1 MSLPGRHLR
10 AIAIVKRV
18 PTQLTNVMERRRHPF
33 PQSHRQASTSI
44 DFWPSEWSS
53 TRCPLVGQKDE
64 QLHNKLTIIL
74 TGLAGCALLAS
85 GISLAP
91 PGTLALTLC
100 LGALL
105 LGLSV
110 IDFRTLTLPDTLTA
124 STVLLG
130 ILMVWL
136 TRPEAWRAPLIGGL
150 VGYGILVMVELG
162 YRHLRGKDGLG
173 RGDAKLLGA
182 LGVWTGWA
190 GLAPIMLVASASALV
205 GVIGLSALGIRKVD
219 ADTPIPFGPFIA
231 LGGWVVWLGGR
242 FFLPTGLY

>member
-110 IDFRTLTLPDTLTA
+110 IDIRTLTLP
-124 STVLLG
+124 
-130 ILMVWL
+130 
-136 TRPEAWRAPLIGGL
+136 
-150 VGYGILVMVELG
+150 
-162 YRHLRGKDGLG
+162 
-173 RGDAKLLGA
+173 
-182 LGVWTGWA
+182 GWA
-190 GLAPIMLVASASALV
+190 GIAPIMLVASASALV

>member
-1 MSLPGRHLR
+1 
-10 AIAIVKRV
+10 
-18 PTQLTNVMERRRHPF
+18 MERRRHPF

-136 TRPEAWRAPLIGGL
+136 TRPEAWRAHLIGGL
-150 VGYGILVMVELG
+150 VGYGILVM
-162 YRHLRGKDGLG
+162 
-173 RGDAKLLGA
+173 
-182 LGVWTGWA
+182 
-190 GLAPIMLVASASALV
+190 
-205 GVIGLSALGIRKVD
+205 
-219 ADTPIPFGPFIA
+219 
-231 LGGWVVWLGGR
+231 
-242 FFLPTGLY
+242 